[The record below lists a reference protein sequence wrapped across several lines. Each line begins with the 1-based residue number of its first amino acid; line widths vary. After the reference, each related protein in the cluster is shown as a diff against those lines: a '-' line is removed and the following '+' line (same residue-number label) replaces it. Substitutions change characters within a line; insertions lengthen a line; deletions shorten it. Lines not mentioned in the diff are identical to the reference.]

1 MKELKC
7 LIYGSKTDARCA
19 VINIPS
25 LSYTERVLKVD
36 LFDKLASLYEEY
48 DTDKQEFK
56 IVYVG

>member
-7 LIYGSKTDARCA
+7 LIYSSKVNTDCA
-19 VINIPS
+19 IINIPD
-25 LSYTERVLKVD
+25 LCYTERVLKAD
-36 LFDKLASLYEEY
+36 LFDKLALLYEKH

>member
-7 LIYGSKTDARCA
+7 LIYGSKTDTRCA

-36 LFDKLASLYEEY
+36 LFDKLASLYKEY

>member
-7 LIYGSKTDARCA
+7 LIYGSKTETRCA

-36 LFDKLASLYEEY
+36 LFDKLALLYEEY